1 MVKRIDGKGVVA
13 FGLTLKELWQ
23 LFPIELVQH
32 NPEWRRWYED
42 ERQALL
48 ALLGSAAGRIDH
60 IGSTAIDGMLAKPIV
75 DILLQ
80 IADGCDC
87 NIDGLKTKLAKGGW
101 LLMAEQGEPC
111 FQLDWNKGYTPSG
124 FAERVYHL
132 HVRRAGDWDELYF
145 RDYIATHPDAAAEYA
160 MLKRRLLS
168 TYRYDRDAYTESKSE
183 FIRACTAQA
192 RFEKPVGK

>member
-1 MVKRIDGKGVVA
+1 MVKRIDEKEVVA

-32 NPEWRRWYED
+32 NPEWHRWYED

-60 IGSTAIDGMLAKPIV
+60 IGSTAVDGMLAKPIV

-80 IADGCDC
+80 IADGCNY
-87 NIDGLKTKLAKGGW
+87 NIDGLKTKLTKDGW

-124 FAERVYHL
+124 FAEKVYHL

-168 TYRYDRDAYTESKSE
+168 IYRYDSDEYSEAKSE
-183 FIRACTAQA
+183 FVRVCTAKA
-192 RFEKPVGK
+192 RSEKPVGE